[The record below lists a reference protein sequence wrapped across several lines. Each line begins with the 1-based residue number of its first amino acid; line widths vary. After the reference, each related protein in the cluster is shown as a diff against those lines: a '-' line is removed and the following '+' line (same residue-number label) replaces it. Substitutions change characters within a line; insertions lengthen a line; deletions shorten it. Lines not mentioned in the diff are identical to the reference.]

1 MLNIRKLKLQIKKYE
16 FLYKKIKKIY
26 FLYVNLK
33 IKFKYIFWTRK
44 NIFTDIYLNNK
55 WGDKYSLSG
64 TGSNLNQTKII
75 LKEIANTIKRYEIK
89 NILDIPCGDFYWMRE
104 IDFTGLNYIGGDIVS
119 ELINENIKKFK
130 RSNINF
136 QIIDVLEDDIPDSD
150 LIFCRDCFVH
160 FSFEDIF
167 EALKNIKKK
176 NSKYFMTTNFVER
189 NHNDDIPTGAWRT
202 INLCKPPFN
211 FPEPSLIILENCP
224 ESDNQFSDK
233 SLSLWE
239 VKNIP
244 EYI

>member
-1 MLNIRKLKLQIKKYE
+1 MVSIKKLKLCIKKYK
-16 FLYKKIKKIY
+16 FLYEKIKKIY
-26 FLYVNLK
+26 IFYINLK
-33 IKFKYIFWTRK
+33 IKFKHIFLTRK
-44 NIFTDIYLNNK
+44 DIFTDIYLNNK

-64 TGSNLNQTKII
+64 TGSNLNQTKTI
-75 LKEIANTIKRYEIK
+75 LKELSNIIKKYKIT
-89 NILDIPCGDFYWMRE
+89 NILDIPCGDFYWMKE
-104 IDFTGLNYIGGDIVS
+104 FDFGVLNYIGADIVS
-119 ELINENIKKFK
+119 ELIIENIKKFK

-136 QIIDVLEDDIPDSD
+136 QIIDLLEDEIPDSD

-167 EALKNIKKK
+167 KALKNIKKT

-211 FPEPSLIILENCP
+211 FPEPSLIILENCT
-224 ESDNQFSDK
+224 EADNQFSDK
-233 SLSLWE
+233 SLCLWK
-239 VKNIP
+239 VKNIS

>member
-104 IDFTGLNYIGGDIVS
+104 MDFTGLNYIGGDIVS

-130 RSNINF
+130 
-136 QIIDVLEDDIPDSD
+136 
-150 LIFCRDCFVH
+150 
-160 FSFEDIF
+160 
-167 EALKNIKKK
+167 
-176 NSKYFMTTNFVER
+176 
-189 NHNDDIPTGAWRT
+189 
-202 INLCKPPFN
+202 
-211 FPEPSLIILENCP
+211 
-224 ESDNQFSDK
+224 
-233 SLSLWE
+233 
-239 VKNIP
+239 
-244 EYI
+244 